1 MNNADWLDEKPTSA
15 FPEDEIIWSELRTCT
30 TGELP
35 NELHKY
41 DLVRIK
47 IGDGYSDDIPA
58 HKVEWSKNPTYQ
70 VLHQGVWNSNEGE
83 QPNFVDSE
91 TYIQVILDAER
102 ERRDNA
108 GQIHEYWWGIS
119 CPHSIVYWRVISRQ
133 NFLDIMEMH

>member
-1 MNNADWLDEKPTSA
+1 MNNTDWLDEPSQDT
-15 FPEDEIIWSELRTCT
+15 PEDEVVWSEVRTCT

-35 NELHKY
+35 DELHKY
-41 DLVRIK
+41 DLVRMK
-47 IGDGYSDDIPA
+47 HDRGYSYDIPA
-58 HKVEWSKNPTYQ
+58 HEVDWSKNPTYQ
-70 VLHQGVWNSNEGE
+70 VLHQGEWNSNDGKAPDFFNE
-83 QPNFVDSE
+83 E

-108 GQIHEYWWGIS
+108 GQICEYWWGIS